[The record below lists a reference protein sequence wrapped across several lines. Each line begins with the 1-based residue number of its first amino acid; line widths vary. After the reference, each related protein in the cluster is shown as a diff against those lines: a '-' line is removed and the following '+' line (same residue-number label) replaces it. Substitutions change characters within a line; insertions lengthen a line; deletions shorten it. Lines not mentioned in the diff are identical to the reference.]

1 MLLALLLSS
10 DGGQCRSPHTCK
22 MLCDLR
28 PAVPLHLWAG
38 NEDPE
43 PTSRTDPAG
52 RSPSLMPSRTRQKPR
67 TKKRLVRITAPG
79 PAGVGASPGDPGPP
93 VRCSF
98 HCPVQRPS
106 HFSNLKAERRCTR
119 RGHTRCGIVSCGR
132 GRPQPC
138 RAPQSPHPLGTRRP
152 QGHLQPKGKVNL
164 GLGPLDDRPDN
175 PAPSPPAWGFSLV
188 PQPGPSSNQV
198 PALSAQPLR
207 PRWPPSHLHLH
218 CA

>member
-1 MLLALLLSS
+1 MGCQKRLGFCTCGHFVCCLHVLTTLVPAPRGNPLVLGTRGQPMLLALLLSS

-52 RSPSLMPSRTRQKPR
+52 RSPSLMPSRTRQKLR

-79 PAGVGASPGDPGPP
+79 PAGVGASPGDPGPS
-93 VRCSF
+93 VQCSF

-106 HFSNLKAERRCTR
+106 HFSNLKAERRRTR
-119 RGHTRCGIVSCGR
+119 RGHTRCGIVSRGR

-138 RAPQSPHPLGTRRP
+138 RALPITTSP
-152 QGHLQPKGKVNL
+152 GHTQ
-164 GLGPLDDRPDN
+164 
-175 PAPSPPAWGFSLV
+175 A
-188 PQPGPSSNQV
+188 PGPSS
-198 PALSAQPLR
+198 AKR
-207 PRWPPSHLHLH
+207 
-218 CA
+218 